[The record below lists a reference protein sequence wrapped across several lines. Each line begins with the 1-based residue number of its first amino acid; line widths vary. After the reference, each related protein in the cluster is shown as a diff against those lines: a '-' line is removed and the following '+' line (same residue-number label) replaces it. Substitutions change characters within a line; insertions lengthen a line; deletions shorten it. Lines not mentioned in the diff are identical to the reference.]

1 MKRLI
6 GRRFLKASAPNLG
19 YGMTVLAT
27 LFLGNVGLILATLQH
42 PEQAA
47 GGHFGPLL
55 AFSIIGSLAAIFT
68 GLNINKAYPLADRSA
83 VLWIW
88 LLGLPVSRRLAEMSL
103 SVRWSENMAVE
114 AALLGA
120 AVIVVLMSAGR
131 LAPEKAP

>member
-1 MKRLI
+1 M
-6 GRRFLKASAPNLG
+6 
-19 YGMTVLAT
+19 
-27 LFLGNVGLILATLQH
+27 
-42 PEQAA
+42 
-47 GGHFGPLL
+47 
-55 AFSIIGSLAAIFT
+55 AFSIIGSLAGIFT

-103 SVRWSENMAVE
+103 SVRWDGSMALE

-131 LAPEKAP
+131 LAPEKVP